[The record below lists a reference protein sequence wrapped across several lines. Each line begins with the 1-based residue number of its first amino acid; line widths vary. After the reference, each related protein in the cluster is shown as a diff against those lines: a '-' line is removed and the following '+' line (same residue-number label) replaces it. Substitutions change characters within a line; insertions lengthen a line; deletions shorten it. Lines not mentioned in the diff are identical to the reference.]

1 MRATKPSTFVPTV
14 LEAVLQRDRL
24 VVATCLIAVTAAA
37 WIWILLGAG
46 VDMDGAG
53 SPPMAN
59 GSDNGMADMAM
70 GVMAPMVWTPG
81 YAALMVSMW
90 WVMMIAMMLPSAAPM
105 LLLFARVNRKEKA
118 GGRPYVPTAI
128 FAAGYLT
135 VWGGFSAMAAA
146 AQWGLQRL
154 GLISPAMVTT
164 SAVLGATILVAAG
177 AWQLTPIK
185 HVCLR
190 HCRSPISFL
199 LNGWRSG
206 RAGAFRMGLEH
217 GAYCLGCCWF
227 LMALLFVGGIMNL
240 YWVIG
245 LAALVLIEKTM
256 PMGQWLARTAG
267 AVLVAWG
274 VALLALA
281 A

>member
-1 MRATKPSTFVPTV
+1 MRPTKPSTLDPTV

-53 SPPMAN
+53 SSPVAS

-81 YAALMVSMW
+81 YAVLMVSMW

-118 GGRPYVPTAI
+118 SGRPYVPTAI

-135 VWGGFSAMAAA
+135 VWGGFSVMAAA

-164 SAVLGATILVAAG
+164 SVVLGAAILLAAG

-206 RAGAFRMGLEH
+206 RGGAFRMGREH

-245 LAALVLIEKTM
+245 LAALVLIEKTV
-256 PMGQWLARTAG
+256 PMGQWVARTAG
-267 AVLVAWG
+267 AVLVIWG
-274 VALLALA
+274 VALLVLA